1 MEPIEHAHSAKIDA
15 LGGTSAAA
23 RFFEV
28 KAASVSKWRKKG
40 IPRAR
45 LMYARIARPDI
56 FGQEPQEPLTDKEA
70 LPDANHNHQ

>member
-1 MEPIEHAHSAKIDA
+1 MKSLEHTHSAVIDA

-45 LMYARIARPDI
+45 LMYARLARPDL
-56 FGQEPQEPLTDKEA
+56 FSTQPPQQQEA
-70 LPDANHNHQ
+70 SHA